1 MANFDGLWI
10 ARFATPAGGGAGV
23 VALQDGRVRGGDS
36 MMTYVG
42 KYAVSGDMIEV
53 QLDVQ
58 THTPTPGMV
67 SVFGLDQLQLSL
79 SGKITGN
86 SGTLSGTSPNAPGI
100 PLSVSLERF
109 AA

>member
-1 MANFDGLWI
+1 MMAYNGSY
-10 ARFATPAGGGAGV
+10 AEK
-23 VALQDGRVRGGDS
+23 GD
-36 MMTYVG
+36 T
-42 KYAVSGDMIEV
+42 IEV

-67 SVFGLDQLQLSL
+67 SIFGLDQLQLSL
-79 SGKITGN
+79 SGKISGN
-86 SGTLSGTSPNAPGI
+86 SGTLSGTSPNAPGV